1 MNTKTQCLFVVMLI
15 GLLIGYLGSG
25 STTWAKLRIGTGA
38 DIQADAK
45 TVQEIEAAF
54 IRAEAAINEGDVD
67 SLMELYS
74 QDYHY
79 GKLNKHDMKAIW
91 EGFFRKYHRVQT
103 SHSFSR
109 IVAQQGNPLT
119 AEITCTGSI
128 WATSHKPDE
137 RVNLASWLGDIHFL
151 VYEKGAW
158 RIRGQD
164 RKSANLSN
172 FGGAPPPLF

>member
-15 GLLIGYLGSG
+15 GLLIGYQGSG

-38 DIQADAK
+38 DIQADGK
-45 TVQEIEAAF
+45 TVREIEAAF

-91 EGFFRKYHRVQT
+91 EGFFRKYHYSGPQNSDHRFSKMRPWFERGTRWGKYGSGIVQ
-103 SHSFSR
+103 
-109 IVAQQGNPLT
+109 
-119 AEITCTGSI
+119 
-128 WATSHKPDE
+128 
-137 RVNLASWLGDIHFL
+137 NLRPRWLL
-151 VYEKGAW
+151 K
-158 RIRGQD
+158 R
-164 RKSANLSN
+164 
-172 FGGAPPPLF
+172 

>member
-1 MNTKTQCLFVVMLI
+1 MNTTTRCLFVVMLI
-15 GLLIGYLGSG
+15 GLLIGYQGSG

-38 DIQADAK
+38 DIQADEK
-45 TVQEIEAAF
+45 TVRDIEATF
-54 IRAEAAINEGDVD
+54 IRAEAAINEGDVG

-79 GKLNKHDMKAIW
+79 GTLTADDMKAIW
-91 EGFFRKYHRVQT
+91 EGFFRTYHRVET
-103 SHSFSR
+103 SHAFSR
-109 IVAQQGNPLT
+109 IVVQPGHPFT

-128 WATSHKPDE
+128 WGTAHTPED

-158 RIRGQD
+158 RIRGQG
-164 RKSANLSN
+164 RKSPNLST
-172 FGGAPPPLF
+172 FTGAPPPLF